1 MPALAGELA
10 AWFGRWKGPTR
21 TPTASG
27 PDEFN
32 DDAFNDWALRVHAVQ
47 RATTPAL
54 RRFWREAGCRS
65 PSRWE
70 EIPPVPAAAF
80 RDVAIGPASA
90 ETVFRTSGTTRGQ
103 SRRGEH
109 RVASLALYR
118 AAARGNYRCHLLRGL
133 KSTRVVSLVPNPGAV
148 PDSSLA
154 AMAGFVCDEPEVS
167 AATWAFDANTGVDVE
182 AVRRAVAAPWPGEPL
197 PHDNGACGRDEGAP
211 RRHARPSHEPVLML
225 ATAFA
230 LVQLM
235 DAVEGAGR
243 ASAAEGLLL
252 PPGSRVMETGGFK
265 GRTAEVD
272 RESLYRRI
280 RTVLGVPESHVT
292 GEYGMTELL
301 SQAYDAVAGAA
312 GPPAARVQRFPPW
325 VRTRALDPSTLA
337 PQPPGHP
344 GLLAH
349 VDLANAGSASPVLTE
364 DLGATTS
371 DGGFRLLGRATGAA
385 PRGCSLLAESFFR
398 AAAGSTS
405 S

>member
-1 MPALAGELA
+1 M
-10 AWFGRWKGPTR
+10 
-21 TPTASG
+21 
-27 PDEFN
+27 
-32 DDAFNDWALRVHAVQ
+32 
-47 RATTPAL
+47 
-54 RRFWREAGCRS
+54 
-65 PSRWE
+65 
-70 EIPPVPAAAF
+70 
-80 RDVAIGPASA
+80 
-90 ETVFRTSGTTRGQ
+90 FRTSGTTRGQ
-103 SRRGEH
+103 GRRGEH

-133 KSTRVVSLVPNPGAV
+133 KSIRVVSLVPDPAAV

-154 AMAGFVCDEPEVS
+154 AMAGFICSEPEVS

-182 AVRRAVAAPWPGEPL
+182 AVRRAVAAARPGEP
-197 PHDNGACGRDEGAP
+197 
-211 RRHARPSHEPVLML
+211 VLLL

-235 DAVEGAGR
+235 DT
-243 ASAAEGLLL
+243 AEGVGGNSASGGLRL

-280 RTVLGVPESHVT
+280 RAVLGVPESHVVS
-292 GEYGMTELL
+292 EYGMTELL

-312 GPPAARVQRFPPW
+312 GPPATRVQRFPPW

-337 PQPPGHP
+337 PLPPGRP

-349 VDLANAGSASPVLTE
+349 FDLANAGSACPVLTE
-364 DLGATTS
+364 DLGATTG

-398 AAAGSTS
+398 VAAGSAPS
-405 S
+405 

>member
-1 MPALAGELA
+1 M
-10 AWFGRWKGPTR
+10 
-21 TPTASG
+21 
-27 PDEFN
+27 
-32 DDAFNDWALRVHAVQ
+32 RVHAVQ
-47 RATTPAL
+47 CATTPTL
-54 RRFWREAGCRS
+54 RRFWHEAGCRS
-65 PSRWE
+65 PKRWE

-80 RDVAIGPASA
+80 RDIAIGPAEA
-90 ETVFRTSGTTRGQ
+90 EAVFRTSGTTGGQ
-103 SRRGEH
+103 GRRGEH

-133 KSTRVVSLVPNPGAV
+133 KSTRVVSLVPNPSAV

-154 AMAGFVCDEPEVS
+154 TMAGFVCDEPEVS
-167 AATWAFDANTGVDVE
+167 AATWAFDADTGVNVE
-182 AVRRAVAAPWPGEPL
+182 AVRRAVAAPRPGEPL
-197 PHDNGACGRDEGAP
+197 PHDNGPCGPGNSAP
-211 RRHARPSHEPVLML
+211 QRPAHPSPEPVLL
-225 ATAFA
+225 LTTAFA

-235 DAVEGAGR
+235 DAVEGGCGGSVGR
-243 ASAAEGLLL
+243 GVGGNSASAGLRL

-280 RTVLGVPESHVT
+280 RTVLGVPESHVA

-312 GPPAARVQRFPPW
+312 GPSAARIQRFPPW
-325 VRTRALDPSTLA
+325 VRTRALDPSTLT
-337 PQPPGHP
+337 PQPPGRP

-349 VDLANAGSASPVLTE
+349 FDLANAGSACPVLTE
-364 DLGATTS
+364 DLGATTG

-398 AAAGSTS
+398 VADS
-405 S
+405 SVPS